1 MPISATGIS
10 TTDAARP
17 NAATA
22 VRALTH
28 RPASGALRGASRSSN
43 FWSWW
48 SSSASSSP
56 GDPVASGTTGKDREP
71 ERERDRL
78 AAIAAYVRERGAM
91 LTLEYGLRC
100 GQHGYRFTYYDNRAL
115 RWLPETVDDTLR
127 PRKLP
132 AGLRLRLVVEGR
144 EIVLDD
150 AALTINPASTLPP
163 GGTLTALGTGVTSL
177 NVTTSDDTPQIMLF
191 SNGDTNSFALT
202 IVRDGAGRTATLQ
215 STQDGTLKVG
225 DIIEPRRE
233 ARGCA
238 PGFTLLE
245 VLVAL
250 AIVALG
256 MGALLSSL
264 TSSADNVGA
273 AREDA
278 RRMDRPQPGR

>member
-28 RPASGALRGASRSSN
+28 RPASARAARGFTLLELLVVVVIIGIVIAGAILSL
-43 FWSWW
+43 
-48 SSSASSSP
+48 
-56 GDPVASGTTGKDREP
+56 GTTGKDREL

-202 IVRDGAGRTATLQ
+202 IVRDGVGRTATLQ

-225 DIIEPRRE
+225 DIIEPT
-233 ARGCA
+233 
-238 PGFTLLE
+238 P
-245 VLVAL
+245 
-250 AIVALG
+250 
-256 MGALLSSL
+256 
-264 TSSADNVGA
+264 
-273 AREDA
+273 
-278 RRMDRPQPGR
+278 